1 MKYLIVFNWELSN
14 SYDHRNQ
21 WKSELFYKGKMEMNI
36 SGRDVEE
43 DEKGEKKVV
52 QSCFSFICL
61 RGECAGANI
70 KTIIN
75 DISYI

>member
-1 MKYLIVFNWELSN
+1 MKYLIVFDWELGKPYN
-14 SYDHRNQ
+14 HRNQ
-21 WKSELFYKGKMEMNI
+21 WKSELFYKGKTVRNL
-36 SGRDVEE
+36 GGWDLEE
-43 DEKGEKKVV
+43 DSKSEKKVV